1 MQLNINHWHAIL
13 KILDGVLNV
22 FSSGEMAQFYQFI
35 SVSRAK
41 LLIKKLILTKWKLI
55 KTTDIT

>member
-1 MQLNINHWHAIL
+1 MQLNIVYWHAIL

-41 LLIKKLILTKWKLI
+41 CLITKLILTKWKLI
-55 KTTDIT
+55 KATDIT